1 MNAEAANG
9 PHWFERLQI
18 SFIQNI
24 FHLMM
29 SKSNGSGA
37 ADYVKTRTPF
47 FFIVLFFM
55 MGHTR
60 REKKNVLWES
70 VYRAEMLL

>member
-47 FFIVLFFM
+47 FFYCTPLYD
-55 MGHTR
+55 GAHQAR
-60 REKKNVLWES
+60 KKNVLGES

>member
-47 FFIVLFFM
+47 F
-55 MGHTR
+55 
-60 REKKNVLWES
+60 
-70 VYRAEMLL
+70 LLYSSL

>member
-9 PHWFERLQI
+9 PHWFERLQL

-29 SKSNGSGA
+29 SKSNESGA
-37 ADYVKTRTPF
+37 ADYVKTRPSF
-47 FFIVLFFM
+47 FFFF
-55 MGHTR
+55 
-60 REKKNVLWES
+60 
-70 VYRAEMLL
+70 LLYSSL

>member
-9 PHWFERLQI
+9 PHWFERLQL

-29 SKSNGSGA
+29 SKSNESGA
-37 ADYVKTRTPF
+37 ADYVKTRPSF
-47 FFIVLFFM
+47 FFSFYCTPLYDGAHQARNKNCFM
-55 MGHTR
+55 AIY
-60 REKKNVLWES
+60 L
-70 VYRAEMLL
+70 